1 METIEE
7 LYLRLNAIDNKLSLL
22 KDKRRKELDK
32 FENKIAVKLFNT
44 YGDTNEAVII
54 KERTVESKKEKLNE
68 QYGINELRKEH
79 SKLLEKIELTK
90 KENSAKLNTNF
101 MEA

>member
-7 LYLRLNAIDNKLSLL
+7 LYLKLNAIDNQLSLL
-22 KDKRRKELDK
+22 KDKRKKELNK
-32 FENKIAVKLFNT
+32 FEDKIAVKVLNT

-54 KERTVESKKEKLNE
+54 KERTVEAKKEKLNE

-90 KENSAKLNTNF
+90 KENNVKLNVNF